1 MVIELCSEEDN
12 PAKVY
17 DVLEDT
23 SAVTATS
30 RDLLEDIEYTIKVSI
45 LVNGK
50 VVSSVSKD
58 LKDIEKSGAT
68 KMISEQHFCEESS
81 EEMEQLMD
89 TTPLLLV

>member
-1 MVIELCSEEDN
+1 MVIELSSEKDN

-17 DVLEDT
+17 DVLGDT
-23 SAVTATS
+23 SAVTATF
-30 RDLLEDIEYTIKVSI
+30 RELLDDTEYSMKVSI

-58 LKDIEKSGAT
+58 LKDIERSDT
-68 KMISEQHFCEESS
+68 ELISESKFFEELSD
-81 EEMEQLMD
+81 ENMQITD